1 MRVFK
6 ILLIIIIVFTISFFS
21 ISKLSNGY
29 LSLEIESVVF
39 KVKIAD
45 SPLEWRRGLSN
56 IISLGEKEGML
67 FIFPYSEKRIFHMKD
82 MNFTLDLLWIKDKIV
97 VGMEKNMFKDNG
109 ERKYNSEE
117 EIDMVLELEAGSIDK
132 YNLKIGNII
141 KIN

>member
-6 ILLIIIIVFTISFFS
+6 ILLIIIVFTISFFL
-21 ISKLSNGY
+21 INKLSNSY
-29 LSLEIESVVF
+29 LSLEIEGIVF
-39 KVKIAD
+39 KAKIAD
-45 SPLEWRRGLSN
+45 SPLEWRKGLSN

-67 FIFPYSEKRIFHMKD
+67 FIFPHSEKRIFHMKD
-82 MNFTLDLLWIKDKIV
+82 MNFALDLLWIKDKII

-117 EIDMVLELEAGSIDK
+117 EIDMVLELESGSIDK

>member
-6 ILLIIIIVFTISFFS
+6 ILLIIIVFTISFFL
-21 ISKLSNGY
+21 INKLSNSY
-29 LSLEIESVVF
+29 LSLEIEGIVF
-39 KVKIAD
+39 KAKIAD
-45 SPLEWRRGLSN
+45 SPLEWRKGLSN
-56 IISLGEKEGML
+56 TISLGEKEGML
-67 FIFPYSEKRIFHMKD
+67 FIFPHSEKRIFHMKD
-82 MNFTLDLLWIKDKIV
+82 MNFALDLLWIKDKII

>member
-6 ILLIIIIVFTISFFS
+6 ILLIIIVFTISFFL
-21 ISKLSNGY
+21 INKLSNSY
-29 LSLEIESVVF
+29 LSLEIEGIVF
-39 KVKIAD
+39 KAKIAD
-45 SPLEWRRGLSN
+45 SPLEWRKGLSN

-67 FIFPYSEKRIFHMKD
+67 FIFPHSEKRIFHMKD
-82 MNFTLDLLWIKDKIV
+82 MNFTLDLLWIKDKII

-132 YNLKIGNII
+132 YNFKIGNII

>member
-6 ILLIIIIVFTISFFS
+6 ILLIIIIVFIISFFL
-21 ISKLSNGY
+21 INKLSNSY
-29 LSLEIESVVF
+29 LSLEIEGIVF
-39 KVKIAD
+39 KAKIAD
-45 SPLEWRRGLSN
+45 SPLEWRKGLSN

-67 FIFPYSEKRIFHMKD
+67 FIFPHSEKRIFHMKD
-82 MNFTLDLLWIKDKIV
+82 MNFALDLLWIKDKII

-117 EIDMVLELEAGSIDK
+117 EIDMVLELESGSIDK